1 MRALVD
7 SVEAEFRRYK
17 KLAEGALAQLTDS
30 ELDATASAADNS
42 VAVIVQHLSGNLRSR
57 FTDFLSSDGEKPWR
71 DREREF
77 EARAAGRDEL
87 MAAWERGWAAL
98 AGALAELDDDRLGR
112 AVAIRGQPLTVVEAL
127 HRALAHV
134 AYHVGQIV
142 FVAKG
147 LRGADWRYLSIA
159 PGRSAE
165 YNRNPTRER
174 PPGRPGS

>member
-71 DREREF
+71 DREGEF
-77 EARAAGRDEL
+77 ARRSVS
-87 MAAWERGWAAL
+87 R
-98 AGALAELDDDRLGR
+98 AELDEKWNDGWRILLASLAALDDGHLNKL
-112 AVAIRGQPLTVVEAL
+112 VTIRGVLLSVLEAL
-127 HRALAHV
+127 LRSLAHTS
-134 AYHVGQIV
+134 YHVGQIV
-142 FVAKG
+142 FLAKE
-147 LRGADWRYLSIA
+147 LRGGQWRYLTI
-159 PGRSAE
+159 
-165 YNRNPTRER
+165 
-174 PPGRPGS
+174 PPGGSAAYNQNPDREKPPEPSR